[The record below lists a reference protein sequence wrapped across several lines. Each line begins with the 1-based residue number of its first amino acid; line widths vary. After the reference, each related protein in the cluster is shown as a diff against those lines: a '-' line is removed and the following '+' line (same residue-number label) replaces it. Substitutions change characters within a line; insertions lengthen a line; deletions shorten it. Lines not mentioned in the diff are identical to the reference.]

1 MGKIWG
7 ATKWGK
13 LGGKY
18 TPYPEVYRQH
28 KLDPMGITF
37 FKKKNVF
44 QFIIELLCDPAFL
57 LMDLPEELKSESWK
71 DGNNIIHNS
80 QDMKMF

>member
-1 MGKIWG
+1 MGG
-7 ATKWGK
+7 

-18 TPYPEVYRQH
+18 TPYPEVYGQH

-37 FKKKNVF
+37 LKKNVF

-57 LMDLPEELKSESWK
+57 LMGLPEDLE
-71 DGNNIIHNS
+71 
-80 QDMKMF
+80 KMVTTLLTIAKI